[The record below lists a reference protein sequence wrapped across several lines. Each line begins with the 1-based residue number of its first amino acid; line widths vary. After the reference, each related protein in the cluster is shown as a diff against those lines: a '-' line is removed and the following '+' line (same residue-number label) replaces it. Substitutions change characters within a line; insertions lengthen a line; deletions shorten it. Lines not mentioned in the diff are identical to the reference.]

1 MQFEEL
7 IHPITVSE
15 LNQYLK
21 DQLNRDERLKTICI
35 EGEISNFTQ
44 HTSGHIYFTLKDH
57 NAAVR
62 AVMFRGYRASLK
74 FIPNNGMQV
83 LVIGDVALYERSGTV
98 QLYVQRMLPTGI
110 GSVHTQ
116 FELLKEKLDKEG
128 LFSAIHKK
136 SIPKYPNKIC
146 LITSPTGAA
155 LQDMKNVLSRRY
167 PLAEIIMFPTSVQG
181 EGAAAEI
188 VQAISKADN
197 IEADLILLARGGGS
211 LEDLY
216 VFNDE
221 SVARAIYAAQTP
233 VITGIGHE
241 TDFTIADFVA
251 DLRAPTPS
259 AAAELA
265 VPDQQDLFVHL
276 MQIENRLHTQ
286 ISLSLQRA
294 QSRIDGTEEFMLQQL
309 KNRISQ
315 TQSSLQY
322 AEEFL
327 HQKIQNHFQ
336 LSSHALQLRAAA
348 LAADNPLAL
357 YAKGYAKVQTDMK
370 RPIMSTDDV
379 NLGDTLTVDLPD
391 GTLTSTVTNKEKR
404 A

>member
-136 SIPKYPNKIC
+136 SIPK
-146 LITSPTGAA
+146 
-155 LQDMKNVLSRRY
+155 
-167 PLAEIIMFPTSVQG
+167 
-181 EGAAAEI
+181 
-188 VQAISKADN
+188 
-197 IEADLILLARGGGS
+197 
-211 LEDLY
+211 
-216 VFNDE
+216 
-221 SVARAIYAAQTP
+221 
-233 VITGIGHE
+233 
-241 TDFTIADFVA
+241 
-251 DLRAPTPS
+251 
-259 AAAELA
+259 
-265 VPDQQDLFVHL
+265 
-276 MQIENRLHTQ
+276 
-286 ISLSLQRA
+286 
-294 QSRIDGTEEFMLQQL
+294 
-309 KNRISQ
+309 
-315 TQSSLQY
+315 
-322 AEEFL
+322 
-327 HQKIQNHFQ
+327 
-336 LSSHALQLRAAA
+336 
-348 LAADNPLAL
+348 
-357 YAKGYAKVQTDMK
+357 
-370 RPIMSTDDV
+370 
-379 NLGDTLTVDLPD
+379 
-391 GTLTSTVTNKEKR
+391 
-404 A
+404 